1 MTSSVANSFSLACLL
16 CVVLDITLSVSS
28 LTTQRNFSI
37 KTGRGPSPMHVA
49 RKVFPRLALLTSLG
63 QISVAS
69 WGLFIPGYSF
79 ARVGGVGLDG

>member
-1 MTSSVANSFSLACLL
+1 MASSVANSFSLACLL

-37 KTGRGPSPMHVA
+37 KTGRGLSPMRVARTVSPSP
-49 RKVFPRLALLTSLG
+49 ALLTSWG
-63 QISVAS
+63 QNSVAS
-69 WGLFIPGYSF
+69 WGLFIPGCSF